1 MKQICKVVLN
11 GMLCVT
17 IFAATAIG
25 FYNYTPTL
33 FVEDPAI
40 YLQDETISPYAEETS
55 WYFRIKDGVLQRR
68 LWSNTRGIWLTD
80 WIDCN

>member
-40 YLQDETISPYAEETS
+40 ETS
-55 WYFRIKDGVLQRR
+55 FYICH
-68 LWSNTRGIWLTD
+68 S
-80 WIDCN
+80 